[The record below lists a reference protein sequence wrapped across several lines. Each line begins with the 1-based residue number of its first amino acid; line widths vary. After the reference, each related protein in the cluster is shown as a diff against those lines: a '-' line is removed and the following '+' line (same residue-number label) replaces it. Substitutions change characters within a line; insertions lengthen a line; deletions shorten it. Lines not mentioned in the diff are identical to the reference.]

1 MKLDILR
8 SVQEMTEALDKIL
21 EVVNGLP
28 SDVTTASIVPQF
40 GGQLRF
46 WKPSKAEMAKL
57 FGSGGWKRQEC
68 AYHSEW
74 DYTKVLPCGITVI
87 AEKMEAREVPS
98 FQMDVDP
105 ALFEEPK

>member
-28 SDVTTASIVPQF
+28 SDVPTASIVPQF

-46 WKPSKAEMAKL
+46 WKPDKAQMAAL
-57 FGSGGWKRQEC
+57 FGSHGWKREQV
-68 AYHSEW
+68 SW
-74 DYTKVLPCGITVI
+74 RQVFDYTKVLASGVKIV
-87 AEKMEAREVPS
+87 AEAMETQEQPTS
-98 FQMDVDP
+98 PTDVDP
-105 ALFEEPK
+105 ALFEEAK